1 MLIIFICLGCEIEI
15 WKDYDEGGNHFTCN
29 GFNDGYWCYHNS
41 LGTVGNDE
49 ASTIKCS
56 CPVEFDRIVY
66 DTPADQWVINRDAGA
81 TGVIIQEI
89 ILPNK
94 CNLADQSR
102 CSSISLDTSLSI
114 TRKSYHN
121 WGHIFKA
128 GVTYSAEA
136 SASLEGL
143 GVKESITIS
152 AEESIS
158 SGGSREQDQTI
169 SAQGKCVAPANSK
182 ATCRYMAY
190 KGTVEVGYTIYWK
203 NASPTRGKYIG
214 AGWQHHFD
222 YTVEDN

>member
-1 MLIIFICLGCEIEI
+1 M
-15 WKDYDEGGNHFTCN
+15 
-29 GFNDGYWCYHNS
+29 
-41 LGTVGNDE
+41 GTVGNDE

-56 CPVEFDRIVY
+56 CPVEFERIEY
-66 DTPADQWVINRDAGA
+66 DTPTDQWVINRDAGA

-102 CSSISLDTSLSI
+102 CSSISLDPSLSI

-169 SAQGKCVAPANSK
+169 SAQGKCIAPANSK

-190 KGTVEVGYTIYWK
+190 KGTVEVDYTIYWK

-214 AGWQHHFD
+214 AGWQHNFQ
-222 YTVEDN
+222 YTVEDI